1 MSRERESRF
10 NFTPGTTPFTI
21 SGGEGV
27 YLHTSDGRKILDGA
41 GGAIV
46 ANIGYGRPEIAE
58 AAAAA
63 LEGAAYVVPPWPTE
77 NRIRLVERILDRW
90 VPAELTRCFLVSG
103 GSESVD
109 TAMRIA
115 RHYQVAKGQTGRW
128 RVAGRT
134 TSYHG
139 ATIAT
144 VAVGN
149 HDARRA
155 PFGPLLAD
163 HPKIDSLS
171 ADAALKDL
179 EAADPST
186 ISAVILEPIIGS
198 SGGAL
203 MSDDDYWP
211 RIREFCT
218 DHDILLISDEVMTG
232 YGRTGKKMAVEH
244 LGVTPDILVAGKGLG
259 GGYAAI
265 GAVVAR
271 ESVVDAI
278 AAANDSVM
286 FFTSS
291 GMEVSVA
298 IADRVLQIL
307 EAEDL
312 VSRSAQMGAVLKDR
326 LQDEF
331 ADHPNVAD
339 IRGRGLL
346 VGMELV
352 KDRSAGTSFNGALI
366 KELPNELLS
375 RDCWIY
381 QGGSAHYPDNLLFGP
396 AFVINES
403 EIDQLVAIARAALD
417 AAVAKLSP

>member
-1 MSRERESRF
+1 MSRESRF

-27 YLHTSDGRKILDGA
+27 YLHTSDGRKIIDGG

-58 AAAAA
+58 AAAVA

-77 NRIRLVERILDRW
+77 NRLRLVERILDRW

-115 RHYQVAKGQTGRW
+115 RHYQVSKGRTDRW
-128 RVAGRT
+128 RVAGRQ

-149 HDARRA
+149 HDGRRA

-186 ISAVILEPIIGS
+186 ISSVILEPIIGS
-198 SGGAL
+198 TGGAL

-211 RIREFCT
+211 RIREFCS

-271 ESVVDAI
+271 ESVVESI

-298 IADRVLQIL
+298 IADKVLQIL

-312 VSRSAQMGAVLKDR
+312 VNRSAEMGGLLKER

-331 ADHPNVAD
+331 AEHPNVAD

-352 KDRSAGTSFNGALI
+352 KDRSAGTTFNGALI
-366 KELPNELLS
+366 RELPNELLS